1 MDLGAIELFEG
12 IGPDVLRQVYSRSIH
27 RQFPAGSVIC
37 REGEPGDSM
46 FVIEHGGAVVTIAGE
61 RVRRLRAGDV
71 IGEIAV
77 LTGEPRS
84 ATVRAVTP
92 TDVIE
97 LHRDALSAV
106 LASTPHLLANLTRL
120 ISRRLATA
128 HDQQVTSRRGEAV
141 GLAMS
146 EHLLERLKPIT
157 AAAEAACARPV
168 AVLSGESFEQSLAQL
183 DRSLAESAFAFVP
196 VALKGNIL
204 RTLDAHMDRVVV
216 VVRDRAEVEAAG
228 AGPDADVVVL
238 DPDSATAV
246 AWLGRHL
253 TRTKLGLAL
262 GAGGAKGFAHVGALG
277 VLQDAGYTVDAVAG
291 SSIGAIVGACL
302 AMGMSAP
309 EIDAALRER
318 FSEDVVKS
326 VFSLSFSGGSSGYET
341 MKEMTSKLAGGRS
354 FDELGLPLTVM
365 TVDLATRQPVPISD
379 GPLDEA
385 LLAGTALAGLFPPFV
400 RGPQRLVDGLALVP
414 VPTDS
419 ARALG
424 ADIVV
429 SVNLMSR
436 ETLPAWPG
444 ESPAEDD
451 DAPVKQRLL
460 ETMLEVMDLAQL
472 DASVRHAAKADV
484 AITPRFGPCN
494 WRDFHMAD
502 RFLAAGREAA
512 QEMLPALQG
521 LARPQLQGESN
532 G

>member
-1 MDLGAIELFEG
+1 MDLSTIELFDG
-12 IGPDVLRQVYSRSIH
+12 IGHDALRQVYSRAVH

-37 REGEPGDSM
+37 REDEPGESM
-46 FVIEHGGAVVTIAGE
+46 FVIESGGGAVTIAGE
-61 RVRRLRAGDV
+61 RVRRLRQGDV
-71 IGEIAV
+71 VGEIAV

-84 ATVRAVTP
+84 ATVTAVLP

-106 LASTPHLLANLTRL
+106 LASTPQLLANLTRVL
-120 ISRRLATA
+120 SRRLATA
-128 HDQQVTSRRGEAV
+128 HDRQVASRRGEAV
-141 GLAMS
+141 GLALS
-146 EHLLERLKPIT
+146 ESLLAHLKSLVT
-157 AAAEAACARPV
+157 ATEAASPRPV
-168 AVLSGESFEQSLAQL
+168 TFLALESFERSLEQL
-183 DRSLAESAFAFVP
+183 DRALSESAFVFVP
-196 VALKGNIL
+196 VELKGSIL
-204 RTLDAHMDRVVV
+204 RSLDAHMDRVVA
-216 VVRDRAEVEAAG
+216 VVRDDAEAERLGAG
-228 AGPDADVVVL
+228 AGVDVVVL
-238 DPDSATAV
+238 DPQDEARV

-262 GAGGAKGFAHVGALG
+262 GAGGAKGFAHVGALS
-277 VLQDAGYTVDAVAG
+277 VLQDAGYTVDCVAG
-291 SSIGAIVGACL
+291 SSIGAIVGACT
-302 AMGMSAP
+302 AMGMSAD
-309 EIDAALRER
+309 EVDATLRRR
-318 FSEDVVKS
+318 FSEDVVKA

-341 MKEMTSKLAGGRS
+341 MKAMTSELAAGRT
-354 FDELGLPLTVM
+354 FDDLGMPLTVM
-365 TVDLATRQPVPISD
+365 TVDLATRQPVPINN

-400 RGPQRLVDGLALVP
+400 RGSQRLVDGLALVP

-424 ADIVV
+424 ADVVV

-444 ESPAEDD
+444 EEPGEDGD
-451 DAPVKQRLL
+451 GQPVKQRLL

-484 AITPRFGPCN
+484 AVTPRFGPCT
-494 WRDFHMAD
+494 WRDFHLAD

-521 LARPQLQGESN
+521 VARPQT
-532 G
+532 

>member
-1 MDLGAIELFEG
+1 MDLSTIELFDG
-12 IGPDVLRQVYSRSIH
+12 IGHDALRQVYSRAVH

-37 REGEPGDSM
+37 REGEPGNSM
-46 FVIEHGGAVVTIAGE
+46 FVIEGGGASVTIAGE
-61 RVRRLRAGDV
+61 RVRRLRQGDV

-84 ATVRAVTP
+84 ATVTAVLP

-106 LASTPHLLANLTRL
+106 MAATPQLLSNLTRL
-120 ISRRLATA
+120 LSRRLATA
-128 HDQQVTSRRGEAV
+128 HDRQVATRRGEAV
-141 GLAMS
+141 GLALS
-146 EHLLERLKPIT
+146 ESLLPQLKSLVT
-157 AAAEAACARPV
+157 ATEGASARPV
-168 AVLSGESFEQSLAQL
+168 TFLALESLERSLEQL
-183 DRSLAESAFAFVP
+183 DRALSESAFVFVP
-196 VALKGNIL
+196 VELKGSIL
-204 RTLDAHMDRVVV
+204 RTLDAHMDRVVA
-216 VVRDRAEVEAAG
+216 VVRDQREAEQVG
-228 AGPDADVVVL
+228 GDADVVVL
-238 DPDSATAV
+238 DPDDPARV

-262 GAGGAKGFAHVGALG
+262 GAGGAKGFAHVGALS
-277 VLQDAGYTVDAVAG
+277 VLQDAGYTVDCVAG

-302 AMGMSAP
+302 AMGM
-309 EIDAALRER
+309 DAAEVDATLRRR
-318 FSEDVVKS
+318 FSEDVVKT
-326 VFSLSFSGGSSGYET
+326 VFSLSFSGGSSGYDT
-341 MKEMTSKLAGGRS
+341 MKAMTTELAGGRS
-354 FDELGLPLTVM
+354 FEQLDIPMTVM
-365 TVDLATRQPVPISD
+365 TVDLSTRQPVPISD

-400 RGPQRLVDGLALVP
+400 RGSQRLVDGLALVP

-424 ADIVV
+424 ADVVV

-444 ESPAEDD
+444 EEAASGDGD
-451 DAPVKQRLL
+451 GQPVKQRLL

-484 AITPRFGPCN
+484 AITPRFGPCT

-512 QEMLPALQG
+512 HEMLPALQG
-521 LARPQLQGESN
+521 VARPQT
-532 G
+532 